1 MGIIN
6 LVTNIL
12 RFGVAVV
19 EIIGEQGDDAGD
31 IRLRDIDGFEDLR
44 AESLQD
50 EARVAFLE
58 KYRKEHGG

>member
-19 EIIGEQGDDAGD
+19 EIIGEKGDDAGD

-50 EARVAFLE
+50 EAREEFLE
-58 KYRKEHGG
+58 KYRKERGG